1 MQWVTGIQKR
11 APHSRSSASYA
22 NYDDTVNSDEFS
34 IRKYKDKSIRIFF
47 RRSSAH
53 DQGVGLHLPS
63 KDVATA
69 FGHALLMVSEGHS
82 DNVTISI

>member
-47 RRSSAH
+47 RRSSEH

-69 FGHALLMVSEGHS
+69 FGHALLMISEGNS